1 MNTRTPSL
9 LGPALTQSTDPFYL
23 YSQVVIDAA
32 VGTVSDAATD
42 AEWLQCKE
50 QLLAKLKAEEEEA
63 AAKDTALQVEAAAA
77 EEEEAA
83 KLEVAAEDDMA
94 AAGQAAGA
102 APVAVAA
109 DGSLF
114 FSFGSDSAD
123 SDSSSGEPCAL
134 DLARERLASQLPTAA
149 AAGLQAQLVRM
160 QGLLDCSSPWAQL
173 AAAVGGA
180 AVVDVGADGSLWF
193 EFVVGDSNSRSGGRP
208 QPLASQLAQ
217 DRLLPLLPPQAA
229 AQLQRRLSGGAE

>member
-1 MNTRTPSL
+1 
-9 LGPALTQSTDPFYL
+9 
-23 YSQVVIDAA
+23 
-32 VGTVSDAATD
+32 VSDAATD
-42 AEWLQCKE
+42 TEWLQCKE
-50 QLLAKLKAEEEEA
+50 QLLAKLKAKEEEEA
-63 AAKDTALQVEAAAA
+63 AVQEIALKVEAAAA

-83 KLEVAAEDDMA
+83 DEVATEDHMA

-109 DGSLF
+109 DGSLY
-114 FSFGSDSAD
+114 FSFGSDTAD
-123 SDSSSGEPCAL
+123 SDSSNGEPCAL
-134 DLARERLASQLPTAA
+134 ELARERLASQLPTAA

-160 QGLLDCSSPWAQL
+160 QGLLDCTSPWAQL

-193 EFVVGDSNSRSGGRP
+193 EFVVGDSNSGSGGRA

-217 DRLLPLLPPQAA
+217 DRLLPQLQPQAA
-229 AQLQRRLSGGAE
+229 AQLQRHLSIDAE